1 MKPLKYIALSTAE
14 ADALRAGAPDAYGTP
29 PERAVSDGA
38 SPCRHCLR
46 DIPEG
51 APMLILAH
59 RPFPALDP
67 YAETGPIFLC
77 AEPCAR
83 HPEDAAPA
91 CLHTRAGVLVKG
103 YLAND
108 RIHYGT
114 GRIVAPSALEAAC
127 AGILA
132 DARTAYVHVRSA
144 TNNCYQFR
152 VERG

>member
-1 MKPLKYIALSTAE
+1 MPSLKFIAMPTAE
-14 ADALRAGAPDAYGTP
+14 VEALRAGAPDAYGAA
-29 PERAVSDGA
+29 PERGVSDGA

-46 DIPEG
+46 DIPRG

-59 RPFPALDP
+59 RPFARLDP

-77 AEPCAR
+77 ADPCAR
-83 HPEDAAPA
+83 HAETTAPA
-91 CLHTRAGVLVKG
+91 YLDARSGVLVKG

-114 GRIVAPSALEAAC
+114 GRIVPPEAFAEAC
-127 AGILA
+127 AEILKD
-132 DARTAYVHVRSA
+132 DATAYVHARSA